1 MGDAKGAKKYIQKLK
16 KHERDP
22 DLIRNER
29 LMKNLCKYSKLK
41 DISHLDPS
49 LQIELKNLKERKKK
63 YEKKIEKI
71 ENFHTLKPIKKCSY
85 FDCEN
90 RESKA
95 GEYQT
100 CSLCKKVYYCSR
112 ECQKLHWRSDHKH

>member
-41 DISHLDPS
+41 DISYLDPS

-71 ENFHTLKPIKKCSY
+71 KKFSY

-100 CSLCKKVYYCSR
+100 CSLCKKVYYC
-112 ECQKLHWRSDHKH
+112 